1 MTHNVG
7 KFNPND
13 NLGIFYVV
21 DQNNKELSFEDG
33 EVLVETEPISYE
45 IRSIRPDRSSP
56 ARYPKKEKILGE
68 AVLKN
73 EENGLQRVDSVI
85 SYEYTYSLF
94 WGKGHGLLT
103 GLPFKVF
110 FSNNT
115 QIDGQW
121 AIPKKE
127 NKIEVASIER

>member
-1 MTHNVG
+1 M
-7 KFNPND
+7 
-13 NLGIFYVV
+13 
-21 DQNNKELSFEDG
+21 
-33 EVLVETEPISYE
+33 VETEPISYE
-45 IRSIRPDRSSP
+45 IKSIRPDRSSA

-103 GLPFKVF
+103 GLPFTVF

-115 QIDGQW
+115 QIEGRW

-127 NKIEVASIER
+127 NKVDVASIERYV

>member
-1 MTHNVG
+1 M
-7 KFNPND
+7 
-13 NLGIFYVV
+13 
-21 DQNNKELSFEDG
+21 DQTNKELSFEDG

-56 ARYPKKEKILGE
+56 ARYPKKERVLGE
-68 AVLKN
+68 AILKN

-110 FSNNT
+110 FSNNS

-127 NKIEVASIER
+127 KKVEVASIERYD